1 MSVMSKPRKRSEHY
15 VNNKE
20 FYDALV
26 VYHNQVQHA
35 KEHNLPKPK
44 VSNYIGECFLK
55 IANHLA
61 YKPNFV
67 NYIFRDE
74 MVSDAIENCI
84 QYIDNFDIQRTNPF
98 AYFTQITWY
107 AFVRRIAKEKRQLDI
122 KMKIIERSEFDTVM
136 VIDDSLLS
144 GSNSDYNTIKD
155 NINYKSSKT

>member
-1 MSVMSKPRKRSEHY
+1 MTVMPKPRKRSEHY
-15 VNNKE
+15 VNNKD
-20 FYDALV
+20 FYEALV
-26 VYHNQVQHA
+26 SYQGQLKHA
-35 KEHNLPKPK
+35 KENSLPKPR
-44 VSNYIGECFLK
+44 VNNYIGDCFVK

-84 QYIDNFDIQRTNPF
+84 QYIDNYDIQRTNPF
-98 AYFTQITWY
+98 AYFTQITYY
-107 AFVRRIAKEKRQLDI
+107 AFLRRIAKEKRQLEI
-122 KMKIIERSEFDTVM
+122 KMKIIERSEFDEVM

-155 NINYKSSKT
+155 NINYKNK